1 MTEVFVGDD
10 LLELAK
16 AKELASVM
24 GGAWHANE
32 EDWDADSDSE
42 QRSPVPSSTSK
53 VSLSACASC
62 GVLVLSSR
70 VPQGGRACGRQ
81 RRRPRDF
88 RPRSNAEKMCAVR
101 SIERHS
107 S

>member
-42 QRSPVPSSTSK
+42 QGSPVPSSSSQVSSMRFLSCTRVEFLDCPMVK
-53 VSLSACASC
+53 VP
-62 GVLVLSSR
+62 R
-70 VPQGGRACGRQ
+70 RQ
-81 RRRPRDF
+81 RRRSRDA
-88 RPRSNAEKMCAVR
+88 RPRSNAKKVCTVR
-101 SIERHS
+101 
-107 S
+107 

>member
-42 QRSPVPSSTSK
+42 QRSPVPSS
-53 VSLSACASC
+53 SLS
-62 GVLVLSSR
+62 G
-70 VPQGGRACGRQ
+70 Q
-81 RRRPRDF
+81 
-88 RPRSNAEKMCAVR
+88 
-101 SIERHS
+101 
-107 S
+107 